1 MDDTD
6 RLLLDALQDGVPVC
20 ARPFA
25 ALARQAGIREE
36 DVVAR
41 IRRLLEQG
49 VLSRF
54 GPLFNVE
61 AFGGSYVLAAMAV
74 PADAFERV
82 VALLNGYDEVAHN
95 YEREH
100 RFNVWF
106 VVAAAS
112 PGAAESVLA
121 DIEARSGIPVRR
133 LPKEREYFVGA
144 RFAA

>member
-25 ALARQAGIREE
+25 ALARQTGISEQ
-36 DVVAR
+36 DIVAR
-41 IRRLLEQG
+41 VARMLDAG
-49 VLSRF
+49 MLSRF

-61 AFGGSYVLAAMAV
+61 TFGGSYVLAAMAV

-95 YEREH
+95 YERDH
-100 RFNVWF
+100 RLNVWF
-106 VVAAAS
+106 VVAAPS
-112 PGAAESVLA
+112 PSAAERVLA